1 MDALLPIEE
10 IEATYPDEWVLLTDI
25 ESDPG
30 PVVRRARVVWH
41 STDRDEC
48 WAKAD
53 TIPPPATIGVFY
65 MGEPFE
71 DGVVPIL

>member
-1 MDALLPIEE
+1 MDTLLTIEE
-10 IEATYPDEWVLLTDI
+10 IKAKYSDEWVLLADI

-30 PVVRRARVVWH
+30 PILRRARVVWH

-48 WAKAD
+48 WAKVD
-53 TIPPPATIGVFY
+53 TIPPPRHIGVLF

-71 DGVVPIL
+71 DGVYPML